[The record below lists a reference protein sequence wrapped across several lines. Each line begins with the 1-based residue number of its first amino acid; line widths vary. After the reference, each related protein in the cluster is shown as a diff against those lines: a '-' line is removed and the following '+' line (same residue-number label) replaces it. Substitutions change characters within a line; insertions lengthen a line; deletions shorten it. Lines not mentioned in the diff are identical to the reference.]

1 MTFVV
6 TDACINCKYGECAR
20 VCPQD
25 AFHEGFNFV
34 VINPDSC
41 SNCGLC
47 EMVCPVD
54 AIFAIYN
61 LPDHLSMFININME
75 QSKLWPKSKS
85 IAPLDSADD
94 WAKINDKVSFLK
106 F

>member
-6 TDACINCKYGECAR
+6 TDSCINCKYGECVE

-25 AFHEGFNFV
+25 AFHEGINFV
-34 VINPDSC
+34 VINPNTC

-54 AIFAIYN
+54 AIFPIYN
-61 LPDHLSMFININME
+61 LPVDFSIFIKINILIENELRMIE
-75 QSKLWPKSKS
+75 ISCNY
-85 IAPLDSADD
+85 
-94 WAKINDKVSFLK
+94 KIIHHAFTG

>member
-47 EMVCPVD
+47 EIVCPVG
-54 AIFAIYN
+54 AIFPIYN
-61 LPDHLSMFININME
+61 LPNHLSIFVKINAE
-75 QSKLWPKSKS
+75 QSKLWPKPKS
-85 IAPLDSADD
+85 ISPLESADD
-94 WAKINDKVSFLK
+94 WAKINDKISFLK
-106 F
+106 Y

>member
-6 TDACINCKYGECAR
+6 TDACVNCKYGECVT

-25 AFHEGFNFV
+25 AFHEGLNFV
-34 VINPDSC
+34 VINPELC

-54 AIFAIYN
+54 AIFPIYS
-61 LPDHLSMFININME
+61 LPNHLSIFVKINAD
-75 QSKLWPKSKS
+75 QSKLWPKPKN
-85 IAPLDSADD
+85 IAPLESANH
-94 WAKINDKVSFLK
+94 WANINNKIDYLK
-106 F
+106 Y

>member
-6 TDACINCKYGECAR
+6 TDSCINCKYGECVE

-25 AFHEGFNFV
+25 AFHEGINFV
-34 VINPDSC
+34 VINPKTC

-54 AIFAIYN
+54 AIFPIYN
-61 LPDHLSMFININME
+61 LPVDLSIFIKINDE
-75 QSKLWPKSKS
+75 QSKLWPKPKS
-85 IAPLDSADD
+85 ITPFESADY
-94 WAKINDKVSFLK
+94 WAKINKKIEHLK
-106 F
+106 C